1 MKNLGKKLIAVLA
14 VVLVVLVAWQV
25 LVLTL
30 LDKHVINTLGALILT
45 TVVVAVMIALIALS
59 VKYVMEP
66 IRMAVMGT
74 KPAENS
80 RMAIRAKKMAA

>member
-30 LDKHVINTLGALILT
+30 LDKHVINTLVALILT

-66 IRMAVMGT
+66 IRRCRNRLDLLQM
-74 KPAENS
+74 
-80 RMAIRAKKMAA
+80 